1 MCCRQGREGREG
13 KVEGLEG
20 LLLLVKSLGG
30 ITILQEKEN
39 SGREGDAR
47 EMHKKTHKGIE
58 GTAT

>member
-1 MCCRQGREGREG
+1 MCCRQGRQGREG

-39 SGREGDAR
+39 YGREGDAR
-47 EMHKKTHKGIE
+47 EMHKITHKGI
-58 GTAT
+58 